1 MDSYGSNAT
10 PMGGSAGRADAM
22 VGAVE
27 SQSKEGVLHIHL
39 FIFRQMATQF
49 NTIHELGEM
58 LRRKMLSVEAL
69 KLFIDYVRCASYPD
83 VALHQRHRGDVE
95 NSWPAYSAD
104 QTLSRLPTFFWTEQA
119 ASGALWKRIY
129 Q

>member
-39 FIFRQMATQF
+39 FIFLQMATQF

-69 KLFIDYVRCASYPD
+69 KMFISYVRCASYPD
-83 VALHQRHRGDVE
+83 LELHQRHRGDVE
-95 NSWPAYSAD
+95 
-104 QTLSRLPTFFWTEQA
+104 LSL
-119 ASGALWKRIY
+119 IHI
-129 Q
+129 

>member
-10 PMGGSAGRADAM
+10 PMGGSAGRADGM

-39 FIFRQMATQF
+39 FIFLQMATQF
-49 NTIHELGEM
+49 NTIHELGDM

-69 KLFIDYVRCASYPD
+69 KLFISYVRCASYPD
-83 VALHQRHRGDVE
+83 LALYERHRGDVD
-95 NSWPAYSAD
+95 NSWPAYSTD
-104 QTLSRLPTFFWTEQA
+104 QTLSRLPSFFWTEQA
-119 ASGALWKRIY
+119 A
-129 Q
+129 